1 MIGWQKW
8 VGVLTCVLLIASC
21 FMHWA
26 WYPDIQKF
34 FTGFF
39 TERNYYGKPGM
50 LLSFLA
56 LSGIVLFLLGKNW
69 SLRLTLLLSAIC
81 MAYGIANFFKYTSSY
96 DGIVPEKQ
104 IGIWLMLISSFGFL
118 VMSVLAGSVRKVD
131 KLSEAETEA

>member
-8 VGVLTCVLLIASC
+8 LGVLTCVLLFASC

-39 TERNYYGKPGM
+39 SERNYYGKPGM

-56 LSGIVLFLLGKNW
+56 IAGIVLFLLGKNW
-69 SLRLTLLLSAIC
+69 SLRLTLVLAAVS
-81 MAYGIANFFKYTSSY
+81 MAYGIANFFKYSSSY
-96 DGIVPEKQ
+96 DGILPEKQ
-104 IGIWLMLISSFGFL
+104 PGIWLMLISSFGYL
-118 VMSVLAGSVRKVD
+118 VMSVLVSSVKKVEQIYEP
-131 KLSEAETEA
+131 KTEG